1 MNSFTLSPTAKKEL
15 RKLLGKMKVG
25 ELKLAAKVLKNELSF
40 SYSKLNKSDLI
51 DNLYDS
57 LVFNPQRIKSIIEAL
72 AEGKINEF

>member
-1 MNSFTLSPTAKKEL
+1 MNSFTLSPNAKKEL

-51 DNLYDS
+51 ENLYDH
-57 LVFNPQRIKSIIEAL
+57 LVFNPKRIKEIIKAL
-72 AEGKINEF
+72 AEGKINEY